1 MAHGFFTLE
10 RWMRPAEQRESE
22 WVAIRHV
29 DGGRKLADV
38 LAGLEKSGEAGFYRV
53 TQTQRMIWAE
63 KENGKL
69 KLRKWHVGT
78 PEDLAKSAAA
88 FERDGG
94 KWPVERA
101 RDQTRRKRRARGI
114 TRGGE

>member
-10 RWMRPAEQRESE
+10 RWMRAGKRRSV
-22 WVAIRHV
+22 WVAIRHA
-29 DGGRKLADV
+29 DAGRKLADV

-101 RDQTRRKRRARGI
+101 RQENLRKRRSQ
-114 TRGGE
+114 